1 MFPGMKL
8 RHLLPKIRPQDL
20 VIYIQGKRVL
30 LDRQAKSPKAR
41 NEQNT
46 DEEMTPFRRDTSLPS
61 RFLHKALLSRVYWF
75 PMAAETSHHKN
86 RDLKQRCII
95 WQFQRPE
102 VNPGLTGLNSGVS
115 RAVFLPK
122 APGNSLS
129 SCLFQFLEPAQIPW
143 LVAPSSSFKDGNVSG
158 VLLIGHHSDT
168 DSGPPFHFQGPW
180 DDMVLL
186 DNPGQSPHLRVTRLA
201 TLIPSATLIPVAT

>member
-129 SCLFQFLEPAQIPW
+129 SCLFQLLEPAQIDLGLLNCKMETCSRDETIARW
-143 LVAPSSSFKDGNVSG
+143 LAHSRCSLNASYSG
-158 VLLIGHHSDT
+158 RR
-168 DSGPPFHFQGPW
+168 FHC
-180 DDMVLL
+180 
-186 DNPGQSPHLRVTRLA
+186 
-201 TLIPSATLIPVAT
+201 